1 MLKTALLALSLTASS
16 FALTVSAYAETPAA
30 TTAAP
35 APVDPVRLKLAEQ
48 TVAKLIPP
56 GTYQKMMKDMMD
68 TMAGGMV
75 DQMMGIDAATM
86 AGMAG
91 VEADSEAAEAAK
103 GKTMAEIMAEMDP
116 NFKERMDITMKVM
129 FSEMG
134 DLMSAME
141 PIVRE
146 ALSKIYARKY
156 SAQELADMNSFF
168 AMPSGAA
175 FAGNFMA
182 TFTDKEM
189 MDASFGMMP
198 KVIEAMP
205 AIMKKVEAATA
216 HLPPPPKPDSE
227 SAMEADADAIA
238 DGAGSEETGDEP
250 WYAEENWQAAAR
262 NKATK
267 LSEAY
272 VKANEKSDAAY
283 SAYEDAQ
290 VAAIDEARKRF
301 LAQGWKPEP
310 APEPMAAEDIPDNAV
325 PPPAAPK

>member
-1 MLKTALLALSLTASS
+1 MMKAALLALSLTASS
-16 FALTVSAYAETPAA
+16 FALTASASAETPAA

-56 GTYQKMMKDMMD
+56 GTYQKMMKDVMD
-68 TMAGGMV
+68 TMAGGMI

-168 AMPSGAA
+168 ATPSGAA

-182 TFTDKEM
+182 TFADKEM
-189 MDASFGMMP
+189 MDASFGMIP
-198 KVIEAMP
+198 KIMEAMP

-216 HLPPPPKPDSE
+216 HLPAPPRPDSE
-227 SAMEADADAIA
+227 LAMEAAAAAMAAIP
-238 DGAGSEETGDEP
+238 GSDETGDEP

-262 NKATK
+262 NKATE
-267 LSEAY
+267 LSDAY
-272 VKANEKSDAAY
+272 GKANEQSDAAY

-290 VAAIDEARKRF
+290 VDAIDEARQRF

-310 APEPMAAEDIPDNAV
+310 APEPMAAEDIPDHAV